1 MTSPRISA
9 YHIHEWIFESM
20 LLEEKDLQMIQ
31 IDGPKRHVHLK
42 FQNPD
47 KFQAVLQETWGKQ
60 DYKHENGEISRVQ
73 IEPAGMGIRTVRIAN
88 LPPEV
93 TDNTISSIL
102 SRYGEVKGVK
112 EERWSRTYRYKIPNG
127 IRLVTLNLR
136 MHIPSYLNIANN
148 RVLLS
153 YEGQPITCYGC
164 GTTGHLYQECPAR
177 LTVIRRTH
185 RVVESLHPTEFL
197 FKSLRVFGRK
207 RFFILWTELMK

>member
-1 MTSPRISA
+1 
-9 YHIHEWIFESM
+9 
-20 LLEEKDLQMIQ
+20 
-31 IDGPKRHVHLK
+31 
-42 FQNPD
+42 
-47 KFQAVLQETWGKQ
+47 
-60 DYKHENGEISRVQ
+60 
-73 IEPAGMGIRTVRIAN
+73 MGIRTVRIAN

-153 YEGQPITCYGC
+153 YEGQPITCCGC

-177 LTVIRRTH
+177 LNKVTRTAQNKTTTWATVVQQRNETQEETEGNTRQQEVATEGMDT
-185 RVVESLHPTEFL
+185 VEENEEVSMGEDTM
-197 FKSLRVFGRK
+197 GRG
-207 RFFILWTELMK
+207 RA